1 MPRLSIEA
9 RKRVIILRSIGYSIQ
24 EIRERLAEENI
35 SISLQ
40 SLFNLL
46 RKHKDTGHVL
56 DLPRRAKPKKLND
69 EMRIFLNE
77 ALNENDELTAR
88 KARSLLVEKW
98 PDLDVSIPTI
108 KLVRKELGWVCTK
121 PHYCQLLRE
130 VSLALKCIL

>member
-9 RKRVIILRSIGYSIQ
+9 RKRVIILRSVGYSIQ

-56 DLPRRAKPKKLND
+56 DLPRRAKPKRLND
-69 EMRIFLNE
+69 EMRNFLNE
-77 ALNENDELTAR
+77 ALNENDELR
-88 KARSLLVEKW
+88 NSPKS
-98 PDLDVSIPTI
+98 
-108 KLVRKELGWVCTK
+108 
-121 PHYCQLLRE
+121 
-130 VSLALKCIL
+130 